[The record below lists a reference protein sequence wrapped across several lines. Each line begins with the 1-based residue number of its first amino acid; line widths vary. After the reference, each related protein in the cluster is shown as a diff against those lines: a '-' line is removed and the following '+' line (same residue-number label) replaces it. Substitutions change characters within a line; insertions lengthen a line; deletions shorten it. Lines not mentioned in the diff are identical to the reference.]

1 MGYLH
6 QSQRVFTPLSQA
18 RLEHIDVVRL
28 KKGGCRFE
36 VACFKN
42 KLVEWRRGIE
52 TNLSDVLQSEA
63 IFDNVS
69 RMSAIEQT
77 MQKIH
82 VALTPH
88 EPVDIQA
95 LGVLQQ
101 LKQVMP
107 IVRATMKVHVN
118 VRHMQST
125 LESLGATILEQHGG
139 ANGVLECTCLIE
151 PGVFGAVKA
160 FVSEHATRRVLR
172 VVECIPLDEDDVN
185 LPKDPPVILQAL
197 EAPPVPVAVV
207 VAPAASTR
215 PCSTCGG
222 HFADTAQY
230 REHFRSTWHRYN
242 LKMKAK
248 LEPIVDEAT
257 FLALDAAAV
266 QRPKGQK
273 RLTNVAIVRLK
284 KGGCRFEVA
293 CYKNKV
299 VNWRNKIETQLDE
312 VLQSHDVFVNV
323 SKGKRATA
331 DDMRKV
337 FGTDDVDEV
346 AKLIIDLGELQ
357 VSDGERAAFN
367 QSYVAVF
374 HVLVEPFLP
383 HERHTCSL
391 FQEIAT
397 IVAEKCV
404 NPESNRPYPRAMKEI
419 HYSLI
424 PNRSAKQQAL
434 EVISKLQDHMP
445 ITRAKMKVQVSVPAK
460 DGKAMKKYL
469 EQHNAAVLEQKGT
482 SDVLRLICLIDPGAY
497 RGLDAFVLNDGDNVD
512 GSRSLEVLELSCHE
526 EGEHSID
533 AEISKKTER
542 LGLNADAPSVAPPLP
557 STTPSAAPAP
567 VGRPCSTCGGAF
579 VDTALYRQHFQ
590 SEWHRYNL
598 KLKAKKRPV
607 IDQAAFDT
615 LSSHDVQRFFETLD

>member
-69 RMSAIEQT
+69 RGKRARDEDIQRVFGTQDIVEVATFIMTKGAIHLSESIRVAEHDRLINPMSAIEQT

-88 EPVDIQA
+88 EPADIQ
-95 LGVLQQ
+95 
-101 LKQVMP
+101 
-107 IVRATMKVHVN
+107 
-118 VRHMQST
+118 
-125 LESLGATILEQHGG
+125 
-139 ANGVLECTCLIE
+139 
-151 PGVFGAVKA
+151 
-160 FVSEHATRRVLR
+160 
-172 VVECIPLDEDDVN
+172 
-185 LPKDPPVILQAL
+185 
-197 EAPPVPVAVV
+197 
-207 VAPAASTR
+207 
-215 PCSTCGG
+215 
-222 HFADTAQY
+222 
-230 REHFRSTWHRYN
+230 
-242 LKMKAK
+242 
-248 LEPIVDEAT
+248 
-257 FLALDAAAV
+257 
-266 QRPKGQK
+266 PKGQK

-526 EGEHSID
+526 QGEHSID

-579 VDTALYRQHFQ
+579 VDTALYRQHFR